1 MTEKQSPAASQFED
15 REDDAKYNAPRYEA
29 SAFMCCQTT
38 IWHLCHVASRVAMTL
53 ADFELVQRLGDG
65 SFSQVVLGRHR
76 HTHKQ
81 YAIKIIDKHLILR
94 HKQTKYIQN
103 ERYLLDKINSDSVSD
118 LYFTFQ
124 DEHSLYLGLEYC
136 PNGTDLHQDCSQIRS
151 ALHRPYLHICVLPG
165 ELYDQIHR
173 RKKLEVQDVQFY
185 AAEMVL
191 MLRLLQQEQASLACC
206 R

>member
-1 MTEKQSPAASQFED
+1 MS
-15 REDDAKYNAPRYEA
+15 
-29 SAFMCCQTT
+29 
-38 IWHLCHVASRVAMTL
+38 L

-76 HTHKQ
+76 HTKKQ

-94 HKQTKYIQN
+94 HKQTKYIKN
-103 ERYLLDKINSDSVSD
+103 ERYLLDKINCDSICD
-118 LYFTFQ
+118 LRFTFQ

-136 PNGTDLHQDCSQIRS
+136 PNGATLFCIAHLSWCCLCRNARS
-151 ALHRPYLHICVLPG
+151 HISSSSG

-185 AAEMVL
+185 AAEIVL
-191 MLRLLQQEQASLACC
+191 MLKRLRQEQASLACS